1 MGKYVKMGRR
11 NKGLSFYQKKKKLS
25 RGVVNE
31 LMHYVYITL
40 AAVVVAFVLV
50 FCLGLRC
57 GVIGVSMQPTLLSGQ
72 QVLVNRFIY
81 RVLSPKSGDVI
92 AFLPGGN
99 TNTHY
104 YIKRVVAIPGDTV
117 QIKDG
122 LLYVND
128 LLYKDYSFDKIEEA
142 GIADELLTL
151 EQDEYFTIGD
161 NVNNSEDSRADNIGP
176 VKRENI
182 AGKVWL
188 KLSWGDH
195 PLGLVE

>member
-1 MGKYVKMGRR
+1 MVREIM
-11 NKGLSFYQKKKKLS
+11 S
-25 RGVVNE
+25 
-31 LMHYVYITL
+31 YVYITL
-40 AAVVVAFVLV
+40 AAVTVAFVLM

-57 GVIGVSMQPTLLSGQ
+57 SVIGVSMQPTLRSGQ
-72 QVLVNRFIY
+72 QVLVNRFVY
-81 RVLSPKSGDVI
+81 RVLSPKRGDVI

-104 YIKRVVAIPGDTV
+104 YVKRVVAVPGDSV

-128 LLYKDYSFDKIEEA
+128 LLYKDHTFDKIEEA
-142 GIADELLTL
+142 GIADEPLTL
-151 EQDEYFTIGD
+151 GQDEFFTIGD

-176 VKRENI
+176 IKRDNI

-188 KLSWGDH
+188 KLKLGEE
-195 PLGLVE
+195 PAGLVE